1 MSIDVTLHNEL
12 SSLYNECIKLIDE
25 LEKNYAQRLISWDY
39 INSNNNERTNIIEL
53 LKQITSQL
61 EIHLKLDD
69 TTITTVDFYTNF
81 QMQFETGRYKK
92 GVDYYIQEGYG
103 GTESLVT
110 DPETLRREFSIN
122 NCMNSMNLVPINLAS
137 NAMKYML
144 GDQHVK
150 VVLLKTHRRNIIT
163 ITNLGPKNQEDNLE
177 KLTEEGYRGNNSSNM
192 AGMGLGLAQIKS
204 IIGLHKTLLDASI
217 DLAQGKDTLAV
228 IGDKEYTSF
237 SVTITY
243 LRSSEEQANT
253 PAMTEFKNRIPL
265 IIAHNM
271 VDILANLFVVTD
283 RLPKLRLKEYDKVIK
298 NNYDKIINKFQLD
311 LEKMQETIKLCLYVR
326 NQYQTTNLLG
336 NICPIAIATFFK
348 REIEH
353 LIIHKY
359 SHIPKPIIRGGSR
372 NISTYSAIYPALYGI
387 CGLILENS
395 DRDTELDIEI
405 DNTGITI
412 TSDSIDFCTILYYG
426 DLKDSEHEQIQH
438 IRSCM
443 CIDILEDSGINVEI
457 NNNELKLN
465 YKDVENE

>member
-53 LKQITSQL
+53 LKQITDQL

-69 TTITTVDFYTNF
+69 TTITSVDFYTNF
-81 QMQFETGRYKK
+81 QMLFETGRYKK
-92 GVDYYIQEGYG
+92 GVEYYIQEGYG
-103 GTESLVT
+103 GTETMVT
-110 DPETLRREFSIN
+110 DPEILRREFSIN

-150 VVLLKTHRRNIIT
+150 VALLKTPVRNIIT
-163 ITNLGPKNQEDNLE
+163 ITNLGPRNQEDNLE
-177 KLTEEGYRGNNSSNM
+177 KLTEEGYRGHNSSNM

-217 DLAQGKDTLAV
+217 DIAQGKDILAV

-243 LRSSEEQANT
+243 LRSSAERINT

-283 RLPKLRLKEYDKVIK
+283 RLPRLRFKENDKSVKNGYDR
-298 NNYDKIINKFQLD
+298 IINKFQLD
-311 LEKMQETIKLCLYVR
+311 LEKMQETIKMCLYVR

-336 NICPIAIATFFK
+336 NICSIAIGTFFK
-348 REIEH
+348 REIKH
-353 LIIHKY
+353 LVTHKFP
-359 SHIPKPIIRGGSR
+359 HIPQPIISGDSR
-372 NISTYSAIYPALYGI
+372 NISTYSATYPALYGL
-387 CGLILENS
+387 CELILENS
-395 DRDTELDIEI
+395 NDDTELEVEI
-405 DNTGITI
+405 DNACITI
-412 TSDSIDFCTILYYG
+412 TSYSLDFCTIFFDGELG
-426 DLKDSEHEQIQH
+426 EPEHEHTQR

-443 CIDILEDSGINVEI
+443 CIEILEDSGINVEI
-457 NNNELKLN
+457 NKNELKLDYN
-465 YKDVENE
+465 SVENE

>member
-1 MSIDVTLHNEL
+1 MLLFSL
-12 SSLYNECIKLIDE
+12 S
-25 LEKNYAQRLISWDY
+25 W
-39 INSNNNERTNIIEL
+39 
-53 LKQITSQL
+53 
-61 EIHLKLDD
+61 
-69 TTITTVDFYTNF
+69 
-81 QMQFETGRYKK
+81 K
-92 GVDYYIQEGYG
+92 GIF
-103 GTESLVT
+103 SASRSSAK
-110 DPETLRREFSIN
+110 TLRREFSIN

-150 VVLLKTHRRNIIT
+150 VVLLKTPKRNIIT

-243 LRSSEEQANT
+243 LRYSEEQANK

-336 NICPIAIATFFK
+336 NICPIAIATYFK
-348 REIEH
+348 RNRT
-353 LIIHKY
+353 
-359 SHIPKPIIRGGSR
+359 SH
-372 NISTYSAIYPALYGI
+372 YP
-387 CGLILENS
+387 
-395 DRDTELDIEI
+395 
-405 DNTGITI
+405 
-412 TSDSIDFCTILYYG
+412 
-426 DLKDSEHEQIQH
+426 QIFTC
-438 IRSCM
+438 S
-443 CIDILEDSGINVEI
+443 
-457 NNNELKLN
+457 
-465 YKDVENE
+465 